1 MTKNTPNSSFSNEE
15 KRMFNKHFDSG
26 RAGVRSGKVTA
37 AQEAA
42 KKLKESNAKAVT
54 KLAKSGKV
62 PVAVVSKVRSG
73 KVTAAQEAVRDA
85 KLAKATPPRT
95 GAGSGGGRSL
105 YSRLTGGL
113 MKHGR

>member
-1 MTKNTPNSSFSNEE
+1 MAKNTSNSGFSNEE

-37 AQEAA
+37 AQEAVR
-42 KKLKESNAKAVT
+42 KLKQSDAKAVT
-54 KLAKSGKV
+54 KLAKSGKI
-62 PVAVVSKVRSG
+62 PK
-73 KVTAAQEAVRDA
+73 TQP
-85 KLAKATPPRT
+85 AKATPPRT
-95 GAGSGGGRSL
+95 GAGSGASSGGGRSL